1 MTTHI
6 NIKKTQIEKKRKEE
20 DKMVSFAH
28 QLTKSSLLEKET
40 FGYNLNV

>member
-6 NIKKTQIEKKRKEE
+6 NIKKTQIEKKKKK